1 MSARTEETS
10 PAAAVTEEGV
20 RAALLA
26 PGAPYELVETVA
38 DGRTVRAYRHA
49 PTSLRA
55 VLEGVRAHGERDALV
70 YEAER
75 LTYDDLYAQVATLAH
90 VLRDD
95 LGVTKGDRV
104 AIAMRNVPELVI
116 TFWAA
121 QALGAIAVPLNAWW
135 TGSELRWAVEDC
147 APAVLVA
154 DGERWDR
161 LRTAVS
167 PGDALPTTVVTR
179 RDEPVLAPHRSW
191 DQLLANAPAHDALPP
206 CDVGPD
212 DPATI
217 IYTSGTTG
225 RPKGALATH
234 RNHTTLMMTMG
245 FQAEVARQ
253 IAGDDAVAP
262 MPTAQPAMLNPFP
275 LFHIGGVS
283 SVYNAAAGG
292 MKMVLM
298 YRWDTEEAL
307 DLCVREEIT
316 ALVLVP
322 TMLRRL
328 LASPALASYDLS
340 RVSSIGIGGSPGA
353 TELVEL
359 VLSRVGPQVSINHGY
374 GMTETTSS
382 AVQQSGA
389 AVVANPQVAGFPV
402 PGAEVRLVDDVGA
415 EVATG
420 EVGEV
425 WVRGPQVVA
434 GYWTP
439 GETETAFTD
448 GWFRSG
454 DLGVFD
460 AAGRLRLVDRL
471 KDVIIRGG
479 ENVYPAEVERVLGTH
494 PTVAEVAVVAVPDP
508 DLGEAVAAVVVPHE
522 DARVDVDA
530 LRTLASAELAAF
542 KVPSAWYVRDTP
554 LPRNASGKV
563 LKRDVRD
570 WISTA
575 R

>member
-1 MSARTEETS
+1 MSARTETPS
-10 PAAAVTEEGV
+10 PPVSATELDV
-20 RAALLA
+20 REALLA

-38 DGRTVRAYRHA
+38 GGRTVRVYRHA
-49 PTSLRA
+49 PASLRA
-55 VLEGVRAHGERDALV
+55 VLEGVRAHGDRDALV

-75 LTYDDLYAQVATLAH
+75 LTYHDLYTQVATLAH

-121 QALGAIAVPLNAWW
+121 HALGAIAVPLNAWW
-135 TGSELRWAVEDC
+135 TGSELQWAVEDC

-154 DGERWDR
+154 DGERWKR
-161 LRTAVS
+161 LRTAAGS
-167 PGDALPTTVVTR
+167 DDALPTTVVTR
-179 RDEPVLAPHRSW
+179 TDEAVPAPHRRW
-191 DQLLANAPAHDALPP
+191 DRLLASAPSYDALPP
-206 CDVGPD
+206 CDVEPD

-234 RNHTTLMMTMG
+234 RNHTTLMMTVG
-245 FQAEVARQ
+245 FQAEVGRQ

-262 MPTAQPAMLNPFP
+262 TPTAQPAMLNPFP

-298 YRWDTEEAL
+298 YRWDTDEAL
-307 DLCVREEIT
+307 GLCVREEIT

-328 LASPALASYDLS
+328 LTSPALPAYDLS

-353 TELVEL
+353 TELVDL
-359 VLSRVGPQVSINHGY
+359 VLRRVGPQVSINHGY

-389 AVVANPQVAGFPV
+389 AVRANPQVAGLPV
-402 PGAEVRLVDDVGA
+402 PGAEVKLVDDSGS

-439 GETETAFTD
+439 GETESAFSD
-448 GWFRSG
+448 GWFHSG

-471 KDVIIRGG
+471 KDVVIRGG
-479 ENVYPAEVERVLGTH
+479 ENVYPAEVERVLGAH
-494 PTVAEVAVVAVPDP
+494 PDVAEVAVVAVPDP

-522 DARVDVDA
+522 GEQVDVDA

-542 KVPSAWYVRDTP
+542 KVPSVWHVRHAP
-554 LPRNASGKV
+554 LPRNPSGKV

-570 WISTA
+570 WASAA